1 MLPSWSPS
9 KKELKGEII
18 VSDQSTVILMVFYV
32 RPKSMHQFLLFLDTI
47 NLFEVKFFNI

>member
-18 VSDQSTVILMVFYV
+18 VSDQSIVILMVFYV
-32 RPKSMHQFLLFLDTI
+32 RPKSMHQFLLLLGTI
-47 NLFEVKFFNI
+47 NLFLLFFS